1 MPRSA
6 SLAAVAALLTAA
18 TAAGPAGGAD
28 VAAIWGFDWR
38 PRDRAESAREVARF
52 RVEAQPVAGAPIRRP
67 EGEFGAA
74 RRSGISYH
82 KGVDYLAPPG
92 TPVRAAAAGFIC
104 YNEMNG
110 GPDSGY
116 GYTVLIDHANNFY
129 TLYAHLDGP
138 SPLPVGRRVAAGERF
153 AAVGRSG
160 NAMRIPKEFQY
171 QLHFEI
177 LHAPSGLIDLGG
189 LRIIGLF
196 SPHLITTLR
205 QLGEAVYGSY
215 LGGVLNPEEFGGDR
229 CAP

>member
-1 MPRSA
+1 
-6 SLAAVAALLTAA
+6 
-18 TAAGPAGGAD
+18 
-28 VAAIWGFDWR
+28 
-38 PRDRAESAREVARF
+38 
-52 RVEAQPVAGAPIRRP
+52 
-67 EGEFGAA
+67 
-74 RRSGISYH
+74 
-82 KGVDYLAPPG
+82 VDYLAPPG